1 VHSFNGGITGSG
13 KTYHAIQ
20 YARGL
25 NVPCIFVNPQ
35 QEDIRGFIR
44 ADGSNSLQQVK
55 RALKDNKKINYIPDM
70 DKKKSVIEIDYLVKT
85 LCELGKKTLFVCDEC
100 DIWAGQG
107 VSTSPLFFVA
117 QRGRK
122 WGIEGLFISQ
132 SPSEVDKIILKN
144 CEIQRVFRF
153 NEFGEKYYRGYGYD
167 TDKMRKML
175 EQKGEYSYILLE
187 NGAIKGAFK
196 E

>member
-1 VHSFNGGITGSG
+1 MHSFNSGITGSG
-13 KTYHAIQ
+13 KTYHAIK

-25 NVPCIFVNPQ
+25 NVPVLFINPQ
-35 QEDIRGFIR
+35 QEDISGFIR
-44 ADGSNSLQQVK
+44 ADNANSLQQIK
-55 RALKDNKKINYIPDM
+55 RALIANKKINYIPDL
-70 DKKKSVIEIDYLVKT
+70 DWKRSIIEIDYLVKT
-85 LCELGKKTLFVCDEC
+85 LCELGKRSLLVVDEC
-100 DIWAGQG
+100 DMWARQG

-167 TDKMRKML
+167 TDKMRDML
-175 EQKGEYSYILLE
+175 EKKGQFSYILLE
-187 NGAIKGAFK
+187 NGTIKGVFK